1 MAVTLSF
8 SLDDIE
14 SGTPAVVRALVQAGA
29 DVVSVDAED
38 RPLEDVYFALVG
50 QRAGEEPSRP

>member
-1 MAVTLSF
+1 MTF
-8 SLDDIE
+8 GLDDIE

-29 DVVSVDAED
+29 DIVSVAPED

-50 QRAGEEPSRP
+50 QSAGEEPSRP